1 MASEECCSKFKL
13 TLKNFLTRFLSLL
26 FVTSLALLPV
36 IQMYSV
42 EQRSEL
48 QLHFEIRFSARLSN
62 TILGTCVLD
71 KTNCE

>member
-13 TLKNFLTRFLSLL
+13 TLKNVLTRFLSLL
-26 FVTSLALLPV
+26 FVTSLALSPV

-48 QLHFEIRFSARLSN
+48 Q
-62 TILGTCVLD
+62 
-71 KTNCE
+71 

>member
-13 TLKNFLTRFLSLL
+13 TLKKCFN
-26 FVTSLALLPV
+26 LPV
-36 IQMYSV
+36 IQMYSE